1 VLPFVV
7 VAAVGN
13 DHDSKESAE
22 MKIRLGIDIACRSPH
37 RAACADETG
46 TLLWSGQ
53 RFRTDVDDLEA
64 LWARLPREVDEVM
77 VVMVVMEPTRNAW
90 VPLAAWFRRQGA
102 VVVVVPTEQS
112 SDLRDY
118 FSKHTKT
125 DRLDA
130 ELLAR
135 LPMLH
140 PEGLHLAESL
150 GPGDPLKR
158 AVKIR
163 AGLVQ
168 RRSTAMQRLDS
179 LLEILGPGWSD
190 ALGTRMTQT
199 TFRFLATYA
208 HPHQVKRL
216 GAARLARWFQHH
228 SRKAW
233 GPERAAAVVAAAEA
247 TIALWG
253 NDGLD
258 FEALAADIA
267 AEATIALEVSEQIA
281 LLDRR
286 IRDLYSEA
294 DPDGIVRSAPGVG
307 EVLAGQILGRLGD
320 PARFTSLAAARSFSG
335 LIPRRNA
342 SGQTDQ
348 AGGPTKRGDACLR
361 AALFQAADRARK
373 VDPQLAARYQRLM
386 CNTGRHHNSATCTIA
401 AVLLTRIVSCLR
413 NGTHYQL
420 RDVDGTPITVEQG
433 TAIVT
438 ARYQI
443 PAEVRAARRSIS
455 KVASATRRDERAKK
469 GVAKRSETPLVP
481 TPG

>member
-1 VLPFVV
+1 
-7 VAAVGN
+7 
-13 DHDSKESAE
+13 

-37 RAACADETG
+37 HAACADETG
-46 TLLWSGQ
+46 TLLWSRH
-53 RFRTDVDDLEA
+53 RFRTDLADLEL
-64 LWARLPREVDEVM
+64 LWSRLPDDVDE
-77 VVMVVMEPTRNAW
+77 VMVVMEPTRNAW

-102 VVVVVPTEQS
+102 VVVIVPSEQS

-118 FSKHTKT
+118 LSKHTKT

-135 LPMLH
+135 LPVLH
-140 PEGLHLAESL
+140 PEGLHPAESL

-163 AGLVQ
+163 AGLVH
-168 RRSTAMQRLDS
+168 RRSTAMHRLDS
-179 LLEILGPGWSD
+179 LLEILGPGWTD
-190 ALGTRMTQT
+190 ALGTRMTQA
-199 TFRFLATYA
+199 TFKFLAAYA
-208 HPHQVKRL
+208 NPHQVKRL
-216 GAARLARWFQHH
+216 GQARLGRWFQHH
-228 SRKAW
+228 TRKAW

-267 AEATIALEVSEQIA
+267 AEASIALEVSEQIA

-286 IRDLYSEA
+286 IRDLYTEA
-294 DPDGIVRSAPGVG
+294 DPDGIVLSVPGVG
-307 EVLAGQILGRLGD
+307 EILAGQILGRIGD
-320 PARFTSLAAARSFSG
+320 PTRFTSLASARSFSG
-335 LIPRRNA
+335 LVPRRNS
-342 SGQTDQ
+342 SGLTNQ

-361 AALFQAADRARK
+361 AALFQAADAARK

-386 CNTGRHHNSATCTIA
+386 CDTGRHHNSATCTIA

-413 NGTHYQL
+413 NGTPYEL
-420 RDVDGTPITVEQG
+420 RDVDGTPVTPEQG
-433 TAIVT
+433 RAIVT
-438 ARYQI
+438 ERYQI
-443 PAEVRAARRSIS
+443 PTEVRAARRTIS
-455 KVASATRRDERAKK
+455 KIASATRRDERVKK
-469 GVAKRSETPLVP
+469 GVAERSKTPLVP

>member
-1 VLPFVV
+1 
-7 VAAVGN
+7 
-13 DHDSKESAE
+13 
-22 MKIRLGIDIACRSPH
+22 MKIRLGVDIACRSPH
-37 RAACADETG
+37 HAACADETG
-46 TLLWSGQ
+46 TLLWSGH
-53 RFRTDVDDLEA
+53 RFRTDVADLEG
-64 LWARLPREVDEVM
+64 LWSRLPVDVEE
-77 VVMVVMEPTRNAW
+77 VMVVMEPTRNAW
-90 VPLAAWFRRQGA
+90 VPLAAWFRRRGA
-102 VVVVVPTEQS
+102 MVVIVPSEQS
-112 SDLRDY
+112 SDLRHY

-163 AGLVQ
+163 AGLVH
-168 RRSTAMQRLDS
+168 RRSTAMHRLDS
-179 LLEILGPGWSD
+179 LLEILGPGWTD

-199 TFRFLATYA
+199 TFKFLAVYA

-216 GAARLARWFQHH
+216 GRARLARWFQHH
-228 SRKAW
+228 TRKAW
-233 GPERAAAVVAAAEA
+233 GPERAAAVIAAAEA

-253 NDGLD
+253 NNGLD
-258 FEALAADIA
+258 FDALAADIA

-286 IRDLYSEA
+286 IRDLYTEA
-294 DPDGIVRSAPGVG
+294 DPDEIVLSAPGVG
-307 EVLAGQILGRLGD
+307 EILAGQILGRLGD
-320 PARFTSLAAARSFSG
+320 PTRFTSLAAARSFSG
-335 LIPRRNA
+335 LVPRRSS
-342 SGQTDQ
+342 SGLTDH

-386 CNTGRHHNSATCTIA
+386 CDTGRHHNSATCTIA
-401 AVLLTRIVSCLR
+401 AVLLTRIASCLR
-413 NGTHYQL
+413 NDAHYEL
-420 RDVDGTPITVEQG
+420 RDVDGTPITTEQG
-433 TAIVT
+433 RAIV
-438 ARYQI
+438 AERYQI

-455 KVASATRRDERAKK
+455 KIAATRRDERVKK
-469 GVAKRSETPLVP
+469 GVAERSKTPLVP
-481 TPG
+481 TPA